1 MNQKVLDAIGNNKR
15 GMITLGGFGGYVT
28 VGFDHTI
35 QNVEGLR
42 DFRVL
47 GNAFYANA
55 NPNPDAPEGGSC
67 EPGGIMVAYDP
78 DNLGPDNVQWYEKYR
93 AVPMWILPRNRGM
106 KWRRSMVTM

>member
-42 DFRVL
+42 ETSGF
-47 GNAFYANA
+47 
-55 NPNPDAPEGGSC
+55 
-67 EPGGIMVAYDP
+67 
-78 DNLGPDNVQWYEKYR
+78 
-93 AVPMWILPRNRGM
+93 
-106 KWRRSMVTM
+106 

>member
-1 MNQKVLDAIGNNKR
+1 
-15 GMITLGGFGGYVT
+15 MITLGGFGGYVT

-55 NPNPDAPEGGSC
+55 NPNPGCS
-67 EPGGIMVAYDP
+67 
-78 DNLGPDNVQWYEKYR
+78 
-93 AVPMWILPRNRGM
+93 RGR
-106 KWRRSMVTM
+106 KL

>member
-1 MNQKVLDAIGNNKR
+1 MDAIGNNKR

-67 EPGGIMVAYDP
+67 EPGVIMVAYDP
-78 DNLGPDNVQWYEKYR
+78 DNLDRTTYNGMKYG